1 MAGTPDVLSFRRTAA
16 RCLKT
21 SYDVPA
27 ELWDAQKRM
36 RIRRFIEGVQPE
48 DKGASLAEA
57 AVFSPDGRTLATGGY
72 NYIWLWDVSTGKELR
87 RWKNPFG
94 VRFVA
99 FSQDGRAILTTG
111 LDWDAHLLD
120 VVTFNEIG
128 RLEHESKILSFAVS
142 PDGQTAL
149 TAVETDTDARLW
161 DTGAGKM
168 TRRLKAASKSSVL
181 HGWPERGM

>member
-1 MAGTPDVLSFRRTAA
+1 MVITMTQDHNGNTAKLWDLSTGRVMAQVPCGWNSRRFVLSPDGHTV
-16 RCLKT
+16 LKT

-27 ELWDAQKRM
+27 ELWDAQNRL

-57 AVFSPDGRTLATGGY
+57 AVFSPDGRTLATGRY

-111 LDWDAHLLD
+111 LDWDRAPA
-120 VVTFNEIG
+120 G
-128 RLEHESKILSFAVS
+128 RGDL
-142 PDGQTAL
+142 
-149 TAVETDTDARLW
+149 
-161 DTGAGKM
+161 
-168 TRRLKAASKSSVL
+168 
-181 HGWPERGM
+181 